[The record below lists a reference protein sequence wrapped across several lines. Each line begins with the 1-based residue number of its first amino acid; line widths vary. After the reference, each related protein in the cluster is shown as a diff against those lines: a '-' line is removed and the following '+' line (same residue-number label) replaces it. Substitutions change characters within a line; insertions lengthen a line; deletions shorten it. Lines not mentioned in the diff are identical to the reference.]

1 VTELFDNGR
10 IVDLILALVV
20 LEALLLSM
28 LWVRTS
34 RGLPP
39 VPLIANLA
47 AGAFLLLA
55 LRAALTDG
63 GPMAVGGFLM
73 LALPAHLADLALR
86 WRSRARGRR
95 GD

>member
-1 VTELFDNGR
+1 VAELFESGR
-10 IVDLILALVV
+10 IVDLVLALVV

-39 VPLIANLA
+39 VPLIVNLA

-63 GPMAVGGFLM
+63 GTVAVGGFLL
-73 LALPAHLADLALR
+73 LALPAHLVDLALR
-86 WRSRARGRR
+86 WRSWSRGRR
-95 GD
+95 RD

>member
-1 VTELFDNGR
+1 MAQLFENGR

-34 RGLPP
+34 RGIPP
-39 VPLIANLA
+39 VPLIVNLA

-63 GPMAVGGFLM
+63 GTMAVGGFLM

-86 WRSRARGRR
+86 WRSRAGGRR
-95 GD
+95 TD

>member
-1 VTELFDNGR
+1 MAELFENGR

-39 VPLIANLA
+39 VSLIANLT

-63 GPMAVGGFLM
+63 GTVAVGGFLM
-73 LALPAHLADLALR
+73 LALPAHLVDLALR